1 MPGLSPSI
9 PCSVPRWTQNRRRL
23 LQAGRSLLRLHPGG
37 CGRRAALGPA
47 GEDRA
52 QSPPPAPGGSRRPP
66 AFSASR

>member
-1 MPGLSPSI
+1 MLGLSPSI
-9 PCSVPRWTQNRRRL
+9 PRSVPPQNRRRL